1 MLAASHTNV
10 FTGIFPVSHL
20 NILANPG
27 CKAKA
32 AKNSK
37 IRMNGGESNSLS
49 DKIEDKYLFVAVGM
63 CVRLCNRC
71 CHKSKHLFVVT
82 RHAQPWDNPQLLQ
95 LTHD

>member
-1 MLAASHTNV
+1 MPAASHTNV

-49 DKIEDKYLFVAVGM
+49 DKIEDKISVCGDRNVKLSVIERMSSENHRSVSSL
-63 CVRLCNRC
+63 VRPTKR
-71 CHKSKHLFVVT
+71 
-82 RHAQPWDNPQLLQ
+82 
-95 LTHD
+95 